1 MDRNDSA
8 SELVLRDWRM
18 LSNHEIRR
26 ECQKGPGEI
35 FLASHFV
42 YRPFTIYITKLY
54 ARLGTSPNTVT
65 IHSCLA
71 AIVAAACA
79 LYPGGWSF
87 LLCAAGLQIYFIL
100 DHVDGELARLW
111 LWTGRARPNAAGAF
125 LDGWVHYHSINIVVT
140 CLGIG
145 LTMQTGQIVWAVV
158 GVVAGNLLSN
168 FTKLTLARTL
178 LRERATLSPGPE
190 ARALTDYATDAETP
204 LFSPNA
210 TRRDQTFQ
218 VARELFAFPG
228 PVVILSLTLTLD
240 AAAAFSGYSRD
251 AAVTKLYLA
260 FFAAAGLAAKIFGV
274 RRIVRSLNLVGYH

>member
-1 MDRNDSA
+1 M
-8 SELVLRDWRM
+8 
-18 LSNHEIRR
+18 
-26 ECQKGPGEI
+26 
-35 FLASHFV
+35 
-42 YRPFTIYITKLY
+42 
-54 ARLGTSPNTVT
+54 T

-204 LFSPNA
+204 PSVQTPRAGIGPFRSPA
-210 TRRDQTFQ
+210 SCLR
-218 VARELFAFPG
+218 FPA
-228 PVVILSLTLTLD
+228 PS
-240 AAAAFSGYSRD
+240 SSC
-251 AAVTKLYLA
+251 
-260 FFAAAGLAAKIFGV
+260 
-274 RRIVRSLNLVGYH
+274 H